1 MGVTGIIAFLMVV
14 LAYIAQSPR
23 FLKRIGL
30 AGYRLDLRV
39 RSFTGYTLAFMLL
52 SFGFFLAGVPL
63 GPQLEPEPDVQI
75 VEVTPTPKLAQTAV
89 SDTTTTTSTDATST
103 GETSAPTTIVE
114 AAPTRSS
121 NGNETNSVSD
131 PSPTAAGAD
140 EEPSDEESFVS
151 EATIPAISPSDSETS
166 SNSTATLTP
175 TAQATPSPSPTPTET
190 PLPTFTPTPIVGNSA
205 TIGTGTSTLWLRRT
219 PGGQNFVLVKGGDII
234 ILLSGHAHQGGT
246 LWREVSTLDGT
257 TAWVQESYLNFE

>member
-14 LAYIAQSPR
+14 LAYAAQSPR

-63 GPQLEPEPDVQI
+63 GPQLEPEPTAQI
-75 VEVTPTPKLAQTAV
+75 VEVTSTPKLAQTAV
-89 SDTTTTTSTDATST
+89 SDIASTDALSSSASIAEATPTRPST
-103 GETSAPTTIVE
+103 GPETLPTVE
-114 AAPTRSS
+114 PAADAADDTSVEEAS
-121 NGNETNSVSD
+121 TEETPV
-131 PSPTAAGAD
+131 A
-140 EEPSDEESFVS
+140 
-151 EATIPAISPSDSETS
+151 EATIPAISSS
-166 SNSTATLTP
+166 SNEAEPDSTATPTP
-175 TAQATPSPSPTPTET
+175 TAQASPTPSPTPTET
-190 PLPTFTPTPIVGNSA
+190 SLPTFTPTPIVGNSA

-219 PGGQNFVLVKGGDII
+219 PGGQNFVLVKGGDIV

-257 TAWVQESYLNFE
+257 AAWVQESFLNFE